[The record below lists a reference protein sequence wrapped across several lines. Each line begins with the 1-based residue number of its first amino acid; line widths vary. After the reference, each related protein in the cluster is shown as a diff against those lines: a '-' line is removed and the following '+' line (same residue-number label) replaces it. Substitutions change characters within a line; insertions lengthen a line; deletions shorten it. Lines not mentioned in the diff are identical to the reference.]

1 MKLNKNKKR
10 LVNNLRKLKIL
21 NNLLLNIK
29 LIFVKQILN
38 IQKYK
43 SNWNKKYIKNNKL
56 NSKTH
61 FKLHK

>member
-43 SNWNKKYIKNNKL
+43 SN
-56 NSKTH
+56 
-61 FKLHK
+61 

>member
-1 MKLNKNKKR
+1 MKLDKNKKR

-43 SNWNKKYIKNNKL
+43 SN
-56 NSKTH
+56 
-61 FKLHK
+61 

>member
-1 MKLNKNKKR
+1 MKLDKNKKR

-61 FKLHK
+61 FK

>member
-61 FKLHK
+61 FK